1 MKKTIILPVLAV
13 ICLAGGMAFSDDKS
27 EEPRLKFA
35 FSERMRLETW
45 DNTIGFDSSLADE
58 NTYTRTRSS
67 LTAEWKPFDSLLF
80 VCKITNEFRYYFAP
94 DDKEFS
100 IHEFFFDQLYLKAI
114 EPFGLWGSF
123 TIGRQDMRFG
133 EGFVVMDGGPLDGS
147 RSAYFNGAR
156 VDLNLYNF
164 NGEKGTI
171 TYFYVYQSET
181 DRLLPLI
188 NDRSQMLIEQPEE
201 GYSAYL
207 SCTIEKRVWD
217 VYYIH
222 KNIYE
227 TATIKEESSIETLG
241 LRALIPLTG
250 GLEFTGEAASQWGS
264 KSDNDRVA
272 FGGYFHLDYKTGES
286 FPLPELITLG
296 GIYLTGDNP
305 DTPEWEAWDPLFSRW
320 PKWSESLIY
329 AFIKESKVAYWSNF
343 NSLYASLRIPLWVDS
358 NLNLTYHFL
367 GADEPAPTSNTFPG
381 GVGTDRGNLFIARLN
396 FKLLPELSGHV
407 VWEHLTPG
415 DFYSAGADGYN
426 WFRTELLLQL

>member
-1 MKKTIILPVLAV
+1 MEKKILIILTALSLLLCAA
-13 ICLAGGMAFSDDKS
+13 LSADDAANKS
-27 EEPRLKFA
+27 SFKLS
-35 FSERMRLETW
+35 FSERLRLETW

-67 LTAEWKPFDSLLF
+67 LTAEWEPFDSLLL

-94 DDKEFS
+94 DDREFT
-100 IHEFFFDQLYLKAI
+100 IHEFFFDQLYAKAVN
-114 EPFGLWGSF
+114 PFGFPGSL

-156 VDLNLYNF
+156 LDYQISPQNTLSL
-164 NGEKGTI
+164 
-171 TYFYVYQSET
+171 FYMYQSPT
-181 DRLLPLI
+181 DRMLPVI
-188 NDRSQMLIEQPEE
+188 NEQEQKMVEQPEE
-201 GYSAYL
+201 GYSLYFSGSL
-207 SCTIEKRVWD
+207 GSLRYEP
-217 VYYIH
+217 YYIH

-250 GLEFTGEAASQWGS
+250 GLEFTGEAASQWGA
-264 KSDNDRVA
+264 KGDNDRVA

-296 GIYLTGDNP
+296 GIYLTGDDP
-305 DTPEWEAWDPLFSRW
+305 DTAEWEAWDPLFSRW

-343 NSLYASLRIPLWVDS
+343 KSLYATIRIQVWSDA

-367 GADEPAPTSNTFPG
+367 GADEPAPSGVAFPG
-381 GVGTDRGNLFIARLN
+381 GTGTNRGNLFIARLN
-396 FKLLPELSGHV
+396 FKLLPELSGHM